1 MFFSKTE
8 IRQSRPSH
16 IVEQLQ
22 CFCSGRDPQ
31 INSCPGHEYCTGQS
45 IEPKNRKKGLI
56 YFYCGFPRNDIAGKI
71 GKKCIWR
78 ENTPFLRSLFERF
91 VSFKCGLNIIH
102 NKEEKDCTKKS
113 IGGKEP
119 LCVTREAFSN
129 PIITSSNGPTR
140 VTITNKTISKLK
152 RYKTAKNSIHAAVCS
167 QKIIH
172 FVQMN
177 NETESG
183 GYYFAQNIAS
193 YLCTI
198 CKNKKTLNKM
208 SKIRVRWRLR

>member
-1 MFFSKTE
+1 MNIAQARALNQKQKERSDIFSSGWYCLRDWEEMYLKKKYTILKE
-8 IRQSRPSH
+8 PFQTFC
-16 IVEQLQ
+16 IV
-22 CFCSGRDPQ
+22 
-31 INSCPGHEYCTGQS
+31 
-45 IEPKNRKKGLI
+45 
-56 YFYCGFPRNDIAGKI
+56 
-71 GKKCIWR
+71 
-78 ENTPFLRSLFERF
+78 
-91 VSFKCGLNIIH
+91 KCGLNIIRH
-102 NKEEKDCTKKS
+102 KEEKDCTKKS

-172 FVQMN
+172 FIQMN

-183 GYYFAQNIAS
+183 GIILRKILRVISVKYVR
-193 YLCTI
+193 T
-198 CKNKKTLNKM
+198 KKHWIKC
-208 SKIRVRWRLR
+208 SK

>member
-1 MFFSKTE
+1 MNIAQARALNQKQKERSDIFS
-8 IRQSRPSH
+8 
-16 IVEQLQ
+16 
-22 CFCSGRDPQ
+22 SGW
-31 INSCPGHEYCTGQS
+31 YCLKDW
-45 IEPKNRKKGLI
+45 EDLYLKRK
-56 YFYCGFPRNDIAGKI
+56 
-71 GKKCIWR
+71 
-78 ENTPFLRSLFERF
+78 TPFWRSLFERL

-152 RYKTAKNSIHAAVCS
+152 RYNTAKKSVHAVS
-167 QKIIH
+167 VFTKKFIH

-198 CKNKKTLNKM
+198 RKNKNILKKFQNKSEMEITLRNLWMVWNWFCAESAPKLC
-208 SKIRVRWRLR
+208 IHE